1 MKMDE
6 FLRDINAEIYFK
18 WILLQG
24 KKYNLT
30 IKLDDSD
37 NNIILITNQNI
48 LGKIIYYGK
57 GLFEEVLINRHT
69 NKKFF
74 YLHFQL
80 THLNHA
86 VELFKELINCALEI
100 TIQPQIKVLLCCS
113 GGLSTTL
120 FASKMMELAKL
131 KKLPYNIEASSYIRL
146 YEIGNDYDIIM
157 LAPQVSY
164 MLPRIKNNLKNKP
177 VITIPTRVF
186 ATNDFSNALKL
197 VNDWYE
203 NDFKK

>member
-1 MKMDE
+1 MDE

-24 KKYNLT
+24 SKYNLT
-30 IKLDDSD
+30 IKLDDYESNVIVISNKD
-37 NNIILITNQNI
+37 I
-48 LGKIIYYGK
+48 LGKIIYYGN
-57 GLFEEVLINRHT
+57 GLFEEVLVNRYT
-69 NKKFF
+69 SKKIF

-86 VELFKELINCALEI
+86 VELFRELIDCALEV
-100 TIQPQIKVLLCCS
+100 TVQPQVKILLCCS

-120 FASKMMELAKL
+120 FASKMMELVKL
-131 KKLPYNIEASSYIRL
+131 KNLPYKIEASSYVRL
-146 YEIGNDYDIIM
+146 YEIGEDYDIVM

-164 MLPRIKNNLKNKP
+164 MLPQVMHNLKNKP
-177 VITIPTRVF
+177 VVTIPTRIF

-197 VNDWYE
+197 ISDWYE
-203 NDFKK
+203 SSFKV